1 MRELSK
7 LAKFFIIC
15 AAVFFVGLVCTIAG
29 VATGGVQNIE
39 KLAEHYDWIQ
49 AGPGERGVTAQ
60 EVEEYNA
67 IEFTGDADLYI
78 VGKEFYKKASW
89 LADQDMLEQTEL
101 DVIGKNKVIVIAG
114 DEVTQPTIE
123 VENGVLKI
131 NAVEKD
137 DSGINLDMS
146 DAPYYPQILVCAP
159 TQTLEH
165 LTVSGEVGDVELLG
179 IAWKNAKIELNVGN
193 IDMEG
198 VESAGLDMKMDS
210 GDIEIQGEFKKTT
223 SAISDAGDIEIDTS
237 LPKAEYAYEL
247 SSDAGDVKVKDGSED
262 AMEYEAPENAIK
274 ENGGPHKIIA
284 ITDSGDVEVH
294 FGN

>member
-15 AAVFFVGLVCTIAG
+15 AAVFFVGLVCAIAG

-39 KLAEHYDWIQ
+39 KLADHYDWIQ
-49 AGPGERGVTAQ
+49 DGPGERGVTAQ

-67 IEFTGDADLYI
+67 IEFTGDADLCI

-114 DEVTQPTIE
+114 DEVPQPEIN

-131 NAVEKD
+131 DMGETD
-137 DSGINLDMS
+137 YSGINLNMS

-159 TQTLEH
+159 VDTLQS
-165 LTVSGEVGDVELLG
+165 LNVSSGTADVHVLG
-179 IAWKNAKIELNVGN
+179 VAWENADIELNTGD
-193 IDMEG
+193 IQMEG
-198 VESAGLDMKMDS
+198 VKSGGLTAQTDT
-210 GDIEIQGEFKKTT
+210 GDIEIQGEFLRMTTATGKT
-223 SAISDAGDIEIDTS
+223 GDVEIDTA
-237 LPKAEYAYEL
+237 LPKSEYAFELDTDTGDISVKEGSQDAVEYEN
-247 SSDAGDVKVKDGSED
+247 AGDG
-262 AMEYEAPENAIK
+262 IR
-274 ENGGPHKIIA
+274 ENGGPHRIIA
-284 ITDSGDVEVH
+284 KTDTGDVEVH

>member
-39 KLAEHYDWIQ
+39 KLADHYDWIQ
-49 AGPGERGVTAQ
+49 DGPGERGVTAQ

-67 IEFTGDADLYI
+67 IEFTGDADLCI

-114 DEVTQPTIE
+114 DEVPQPEIN

-131 NAVEKD
+131 DMGETD
-137 DSGINLDMS
+137 YSGINLNMS

-159 TQTLEH
+159 AQTLEH
-165 LTVSGEVGDVELLG
+165 LTISSDVGDLELLG
-179 IAWKNAKIELNVGN
+179 IAWKNAKIKLYDGN

-198 VESAGLDMKMDS
+198 VKSAGLDMETVS
-210 GDIEIQGEFKKTT
+210 GDIEIQGEFLKTT
-223 SAISDAGDIEIDTS
+223 SANNDVGDIEIDTS
-237 LPKAEYAYEL
+237 LPKAEYAF
-247 SSDAGDVKVKDGSED
+247 SCHRI
-262 AMEYEAPENAIK
+262 PEM
-274 ENGGPHKIIA
+274 
-284 ITDSGDVEVH
+284 SQ
-294 FGN
+294 